1 MVGTTPMSEPSAPSV
16 NSWLEDEL
24 YHQYLY
30 DRQTVDSGW
39 KQVFEA
45 DGLAVN
51 GTSITAE
58 PLLDAPPEMRALPAP
73 AAAPAVPMGLDDQA
87 VPLRGPALKIA
98 ENMAATLTVPTATSL
113 RGL

>member
-1 MVGTTPMSEPSAPSV
+1 MSEKMSAFTISYYGSHSPMSEPSAPSV

-45 DGLAVN
+45 DGLTAN
-51 GTSITAE
+51 GTAITLE
-58 PLLDAPPEMRALPAP
+58 PIRDEPPEIRALPAP
-73 AAAPAVPMGLDDQA
+73 ASAPAVPMGQDDQA

-98 ENMAATLTVPTATSL
+98 
-113 RGL
+113 

>member
-1 MVGTTPMSEPSAPSV
+1 MSEPSAPSV

-45 DGLAVN
+45 DGLIRKLKSA
-51 GTSITAE
+51 ARE
-58 PLLDAPPEMRALPAP
+58 WLDR
-73 AAAPAVPMGLDDQA
+73 
-87 VPLRGPALKIA
+87 
-98 ENMAATLTVPTATSL
+98 NY
-113 RGL
+113 